1 MAQVKPGR
9 AANNSENPIDT
20 GLGRAPLSAAVEDYL
35 KTIYTLRHE
44 GDEPVVTT
52 QALANRLNVAA
63 PSATAMVKKL
73 AGMKLARHTPY
84 RGVELTEAGE
94 KIALE
99 IIRHHRLLET
109 YLSQVLGLEWD
120 KVHEEADRLEHV
132 LSEEVE
138 ARMAAALGHP
148 LRDPHGSPIP
158 TVEGI
163 IARHDET
170 RLSDAQTG
178 ELLTVSRV
186 FDEDPELL
194 RHLSDVG
201 LRPEAEVEVL
211 RAVPAEGV
219 LQLRVNGESKI
230 LGTHPARSVFVCTR
244 K

>member
-1 MAQVKPGR
+1 MAQVKSGR
-9 AANNSENPIDT
+9 AANNPDTPNEN

-44 GDEPVVTT
+44 GDETVVTT

-158 TVEGI
+158 TLDGVI
-163 IARHDET
+163 IRNDET
-170 RLSDAQTG
+170 RLSDAQAG
-178 ELLTVSRV
+178 ELLKVSRV

-201 LRPEAEVEVL
+201 LRPEAEVEIL

-219 LQLRVNGESKI
+219 LQLRVNGENKI
-230 LGTHPARSVFVCTR
+230 LGTHPARSVFVCVR
-244 K
+244 Q